1 MKKYLFSSLALS
13 TMLVGCSQ
21 EELAPKVDN
30 VETGKNIESVVG
42 HDLLGPLTIK
52 IGAET
57 RALNG
62 QWEDSDKLGLAWY
75 DVEGDITALQTQK
88 NFDAKAT
95 TDNNIYGNHLFV
107 KGNGG
112 FTTQTNVY
120 QGAHFV
126 YFPFERA
133 VQVAQ
138 KSVELNEKPFG
149 ASKNAEQ
156 TDFQYERYNNM
167 FYMSTADF
175 VTEKDVDADM
185 KLVKQFTLSPVA
197 NVININTTP
206 VDNVASQE
214 VLKNFKITSYNIA
227 ASTEVFEDE
236 FAIVTKDVPV
246 AQYVKNEDGTFKLD
260 DNGKKILDVTAN
272 IAELDKYAE
281 AIEGTAKKAVGR
293 TVSAAY
299 TAGVEHD
306 LPVFVLPVSGW
317 TTNNKDLT
325 IKINVKTASGMNG
338 YFTIANPN
346 GLANDAEGASKNTIA
361 INILDVAMSNG
372 GVLTKIARTKEGDW
386 TFPNINVELGAANF
400 TLDDSISSYAEWV
413 DAVNIYNALGYTKT
427 FVVDGVV
434 EFKETIPTLTT
445 GKIVVKT
452 VDDGEINIAGAVTLP
467 VADKLDL
474 TTNAPAIE
482 VAATGNL
489 TIEDN
494 VELAN
499 NNVINNGIIN
509 LGKLS
514 KLGIRPTDSTPGT
527 GIDNTNGRVNVVYGS
542 YAYLATTKE
551 GVVAYNVPYEYKIYQ
566 LDYLTKKNN
575 TKGEASVN
583 TFVVGYEGNQRVEL
597 DVNAFSKENND
608 DPYNPGST
616 TSEMPSLSNIT
627 IEMEGGKIFNDTNSP
642 VTVKAIKV
650 LKKDNNEVVGITV
663 NEDIT
668 VANETAAEITGGAA
682 NGNINND
689 GTLKLMDV
697 TMSKDNKTVITNNGE
712 MTVNATKVLIDNVPT
727 AVYTATASK
736 LENKANFTVSEGV
749 LKLTI
754 DEIKNASTGK
764 IEADNTKQV
773 YFGKM
778 YNDGTLVRI
787 TQ

>member
-1 MKKYLFSSLALS
+1 MKKYLFGTMALS
-13 TMLVGCSQ
+13 AMMVGCSQ

-62 QWEDSDKLGLAWY
+62 RWEESDKLGLAWY
-75 DVEGDITALQTQK
+75 DVQGDITAEQTK
-88 NFDAKAT
+88 ENFDAKAT

-107 KGNGG
+107 KDGSA

-138 KSVELNEKPFG
+138 KSVKLNEKAFG

-206 VDNVASQE
+206 VDMVASQE

-227 ASTEVFEDE
+227 AITEVFEDE

-246 AQYVKNEDGTFKLD
+246 AQYDAKTGELD
-260 DNGKKILDVTAN
+260 AAAN
-272 IAELDKYAE
+272 IEALDEYAA

-317 TTNNKDLT
+317 TGNNQDLT
-325 IKINVKTASGMNG
+325 ITINVKTASGMNG

-346 GLANDAEGASKNTIA
+346 GLADNADGASKNTEA
-361 INILDVAMSNG
+361 INRLDVAMSNG
-372 GVLTKIARTKEGDW
+372 GALTEIARTKEGAW
-386 TFPNINVELGAANF
+386 TFPNIYVELGAANF
-400 TLDDSISSYAEWV
+400 TLDDSISNYNEWV

-434 EFKETIPTLTT
+434 EFTETIPTLTT

-474 TTNAPAIE
+474 TTNAPTIE
-482 VAATGNL
+482 VAAKGNL
-489 TIEDN
+489 TIEHD

-527 GIDNTNGRVNVVYGS
+527 GIDNTSGRVNVEYGS

-583 TFVVGYEGNQRVEL
+583 TFVVGYEGTQRVEL
-597 DVNAFSKENND
+597 DVNAFSEEANN
-608 DPYNPGST
+608 DPYNPGTS
-616 TSEMPSLSNIT
+616 TSEMPSLENIT
-627 IEMEGGKIFNDTNSP
+627 IEMEGGKIFNDRNST

-663 NEDIT
+663 KEDIT
-668 VANETAAEITGGAA
+668 VAKETAAEISGGAA
-682 NGNINND
+682 NGNIENN

-697 TMSKDNKTVITNNGE
+697 TMSKDNNTVITNDGE
-712 MTVNATKVLIDNVPT
+712 MTVNATKTGNPEAIT
-727 AVYTATASK
+727 YEASA
-736 LENKANFTVSEGV
+736 LTLTNSNIFTVTENVKTLWITNIVNKEEG
-749 LKLTI
+749 TI
-754 DEIKNASTGK
+754 TAAKKD
-764 IEADNTKQV
+764 QV
-773 YFGKM
+773 KFLSM
-778 YNDGTLVRI
+778 ENDGTLVRV